1 MDHGQVVG
9 DEQIGQAPFLLQAL
23 HHVDDLDL
31 DGYVEGRNGFITKD
45 TFRIDGQ
52 SPGNADALALAAA
65 ELMGITLGR
74 FRPHVD
80 LFQ

>member
-1 MDHGQVVG
+1 MDHGQVMG
-9 DEQIGQAPFLLQAL
+9 NEQIGQAPFLLQAL

-31 DGYVEGRNGFITKD
+31 DGHVEGRNRFIAED
-45 TFRIDGQ
+45 TFRVDGQ
-52 SPGNADALALAAA
+52 GPGDADALALAAA
-65 ELMGITLGR
+65 EFMGIALGR